1 MSLEDELDCKAVSRF
16 LSEGHDRTLPPQ
28 ERARLRLHLVICD
41 ACRNVDAQFTFLRDA
56 MKKLGR
62 DVPPKN

>member
-1 MSLEDELDCKAVSRF
+1 MSPEEELDCKAVSRF
-16 LSEGHDRTLPPQ
+16 LSEGLDRTMPPQ

-41 ACRNVDAQFTFLRDA
+41 ACRNVDAQFSFLRDA

-62 DVPPKN
+62 DDPPKS